1 MTKQTRASAFM
12 KPDAALTVPYPEAE
26 ELIRAYL
33 HTFPHGGLKEYA
45 QTEDAGLSYAALVS
59 LKNNKLQR
67 PAPLAVHRILRKL
80 GIDTEVV
87 KERKEQPE
95 EPGKKPAFIHKFAF
109 SDAKGLDAFKKAYNH
124 HVHPSNEPAGPAPS
138 GE

>member
-1 MTKQTRASAFM
+1 MSKQIRARAFM
-12 KPDAALTVPYPEAE
+12 KPNSALAVPYEEAE
-26 ELIRAYL
+26 DLIRAYL

-45 QTEDAGLSYAALVS
+45 QNEDAGLSYAALVS

-80 GIDTEVV
+80 GFDTEVV
-87 KERKEQPE
+87 KERKDEPS

-109 SDAKGLDAFKKAYNH
+109 SDANGLDAFKEAYNH
-124 HVHPSNEPAGPAPS
+124 HVHPSN
-138 GE
+138 